1 MGIDYGSK
9 RVGISTSDEGGEM
22 AFPKEVLQND
32 RFLIENI
39 KKIYDKEGIQNIV
52 MGESKDYKGKPN
64 PIMADILKFKKDL
77 EKKINTTIHLEPEY
91 MTSAQAVRLPQRI
104 RRGQEHIRNKSD
116 KLDASAAT
124 IILQSFLDKQKNG
137 KR

>member
-9 RVGISTSDEGGEM
+9 RVGISTSDEEGKM

-39 KKIYDKEGIQNIV
+39 KKLYDKEGIQSIV

-64 PIMADILKFKKDL
+64 PIMKDILKFKEIL
-77 EKKINTTIHLEPEY
+77 EKQLNATVYLEPEY
-91 MTSAQAVRLPQRI
+91 MTSAQAVRMPQRM
-104 RRGQEHIRNKSD
+104 RRGQEHIHNKND

-124 IILQSFLDKQKNG
+124 IILQSFLDKS
-137 KR
+137 R